1 MQLTPNT
8 ELQSGKYRIIR
19 VLGQGG
25 FGITYLAE
33 NILLTKF
40 IAIKEFFPK
49 DFCGRINTSHLAIGT
64 QNNAET
70 VAKLKDRFLKEARN
84 IAKLDHPGIV
94 KIHDVFEENNTAYYV
109 MDYIKGEN
117 LNEMVKRN
125 GPLTEAKA
133 VEYIRKVG
141 DALDYIHSRNMTHF
155 DVKPAN
161 IVVRRSDD
169 MPILIDFGLSKQY
182 DTHGDATST
191 LMQGV
196 SNSYSPIELYTP
208 GSLSNFSPQTD
219 IYSLGATLY
228 YLLTSMTPPA
238 ASEVAEN
245 GLTFPTSISRKIV
258 NATTQAMSLSRSKRQ
273 LSISVFLADMTRVC
287 QADSSTN
294 ISDKEVTSLINTS
307 PTKPQIS
314 TKLSN
319 SDINNSNSKQSIPQ
333 ATKENRSS
341 LIWIISVIV
350 ITVGIFIWLNNNND
364 EVSQSLD
371 STSENTVEI
380 IEEPV
385 TSHAQITTENPTPTH
400 TATPSFQDTYHP
412 TKDCE
417 IRYID
422 ESVGGRIYVPTY
434 LLQNYTEDNGWKIYY
449 NGDSDLRFRAIG
461 TGENPIETI
470 DRFLSQGSHNY
481 EVAKSGYAVRSC
493 VHGNRIY
500 YSRANKIGN
509 YVYIFIYSVPLA
521 DKANAEI
528 YNYLTSQI
536 SKNLAF

>member
-8 ELQSGKYRIIR
+8 ELQNGKYRIIR

-25 FGITYLAE
+25 FGITYVAE
-33 NILLTKF
+33 NLLLAKK

-49 DFCGRINTSHLAIGT
+49 EFCGRDNTSHLTLGT

-109 MDYIKGEN
+109 MDYIEGEN

-161 IVVRRSDD
+161 IVVRRSND

-196 SNSYSPIELYTP
+196 SNGYSPIELYTP

-228 YLLTSMTPPA
+228 YILTSMTPPA

-273 LSISVFLADMTRVC
+273 LSISVFLADLTRSFP
-287 QADSSTN
+287 AESSTN
-294 ISDKEVTSLINTS
+294 IYTDKEATTLINTS
-307 PTKPQIS
+307 PSKSQNS

-319 SDINNSNSKQSIPQ
+319 SDLNNTYSKPSTPPDKQKSKSN
-333 ATKENRSS
+333 
-341 LIWIISVIV
+341 LIWIICLAIFA
-350 ITVGIFIWLNNNND
+350 IGIFIWFNNNNY
-364 EVSQSLD
+364 ETSQSLD

-385 TSHAQITTENPTPTH
+385 TSHTQTKTETPTPTSSP
-400 TATPSFQDTYHP
+400 TFQDTYHP

-434 LLQNYTEDNGWKIYY
+434 LLQNYTEDNGWKRYY

-470 DRFLSQGSHNY
+470 NRFLSQGSHNY

-536 SKNLAF
+536 SKNFAF

>member
-8 ELQSGKYRIIR
+8 ELQNGKYRIIR

-196 SNSYSPIELYTP
+196 SNGYSPIELYTP

-238 ASEVAEN
+238 ASEVADN

-258 NATTQAMSLSRSKRQ
+258 NATTRAMSLSRSKRQ
-273 LSISVFLADMTRVC
+273 LSISVFLTDLTRSFP
-287 QADSSTN
+287 AESSTN
-294 ISDKEVTSLINTS
+294 IYTDKEATTLINTS
-307 PTKPQIS
+307 PSKSQNS

-319 SDINNSNSKQSIPQ
+319 SDLNNTYSKPSTPPDKQKSKSN
-333 ATKENRSS
+333 
-341 LIWIISVIV
+341 LIWIICLAIFA
-350 ITVGIFIWLNNNND
+350 IGIFIWFNNNNY
-364 EVSQSLD
+364 ETSQSLD

-385 TSHAQITTENPTPTH
+385 TSHTQTKTETPTPTSSP
-400 TATPSFQDTYHP
+400 TFQDTYHP

-434 LLQNYTEDNGWKIYY
+434 LLQNYTEDNGWKRYY

-470 DRFLSQGSHNY
+470 NRFLSQGSHNY

-536 SKNLAF
+536 SKNFAF